1 MFGSSVILSG
11 ERKNMRRLQVADA
24 DVMRIAIQ
32 DEIGRSPE
40 SRYDHRLH
48 GVLLISSGQSCYQV
62 ADLLGQSPRTVE
74 NWVRSFEQRG
84 FAGLQEGRRSGRP
97 SKVDETIRQALAHD
111 LRQSPRDLGYPQ
123 TLWDGPLLRHHL
135 AERFGLPIGVRQC
148 QRLFHQ
154 LEFRRRH
161 PRPVIAKG
169 DLEAQAAYK
178 KTPHAGRER

>member
-1 MFGSSVILSG
+1 MH
-11 ERKNMRRLQVADA
+11 RLEIADA

-32 DEIGRSPE
+32 DEIRRSSE

-48 GVLLISSGQSCYQV
+48 GVLLVSSGRSCYEV
-62 ADLLGQSPRTVE
+62 ADLLGQCPRTVE

-84 FAGLQEGRRSGRP
+84 FAGLQEGMRSGRP
-97 SKVDETIRQALAHD
+97 SKIDETIRQVLAHD
-111 LRQSPRDLGYPQ
+111 LRQSPRDLNYPQ

-135 AERFGLPIGVRQC
+135 VERLGLQIGVRQC

-154 LEFRRRH
+154 LKFRRRK

-169 DLEAQAAYK
+169 DPVAQAAYK
-178 KTPHAGRER
+178 KTPHARRKR